1 MNNIELDLE
10 LEEEGGGR
18 AEGKKQEEEG
28 AAAAEEDQEEEDGG
42 GGGVEEKEEEQEEEQ
57 QRKKKKQKMEEERG
71 AEEEE
76 NKNRNKKN
84 NTKMFLVDSERNS
97 FVRRNVDQ
105 TNYHLRN
112 TATNCECGRIVRNDI
127 FPDIPFHEMP
137 LLFLFWVTGV
147 LTSSPE
153 VC

>member
-18 AEGKKQEEEG
+18 AEKKN
-28 AAAAEEDQEEEDGG
+28 
-42 GGGVEEKEEEQEEEQ
+42 KKKEQ
-57 QRKKKKQKMEEERG
+57 QQQKKIKKKKMEEEEQKKKKKNKKRSSSG
-71 AEEEE
+71 KRRSRRWRRKGGQKKRKK

-112 TATNCECGRIVRNDI
+112 TATNCECGGIVRNDI
-127 FPDIPFHEMP
+127 FPDIPFHEMS
-137 LLFLFWVTGV
+137 LLFLFSVTGV
-147 LTSSPE
+147 LTSLPE
-153 VC
+153 LC